1 MSITVIPTTS
11 YDGSGTFEIDI
22 GQYAWSEIDMADTES
37 TYSATIPES
46 RDWEKVF
53 P

>member
-1 MSITVIPTTS
+1 
-11 YDGSGTFEIDI
+11 
-22 GQYAWSEIDMADTES
+22 MADTES

-53 P
+53 PWIRYEY